1 MSDKENALATA
12 SAKNPRFKSGKNT
25 RVVEF
30 KAALTSANSDAG
42 DLLILASGLSY
53 ADRISG
59 LFPNAL
65 TVPALTSAT
74 DNDLG
79 FYYKDE
85 TGAYVE
91 IDKDILWDGVSLAS
105 ASTFG
110 NLLTAKNSSLDHSK
124 NIGELLGLGV
134 DMEPVGGIYLVLTM
148 NTANTATATVT
159 IATHI
164 DIATTAG

>member
-12 SAKNPRFKSGKNT
+12 SDKNPRFKTGKKT

-30 KAALTSANSDAG
+30 SADLTAANSAVG
-42 DLLILASGLSY
+42 DLLILASGLSF

-85 TGAYVE
+85 TGAYIE
-91 IDKDILWDGVSLAS
+91 LDKDILWDGVSLAS

-110 NLLTAKNSSLDHSK
+110 NLLTAKNAALDHSK
-124 NIGELLGLGV
+124 NIGELLTLGV
-134 DMEPVGGIYLVLTM
+134 DKEPAGGVYLVLTM
-148 NTANTATATVT
+148 NVANTATATVR
-159 IATHI
+159 IAAHI
-164 DIATTAG
+164 DVATTAG